1 VDDDESG
8 SGASAGGNVFVD
20 MLLIMSSMLV
30 TGSMLILVLVLA
42 LVMML
47 VVIAL
52 TGERGPMRYG
62 PVSPERS

>member
-1 VDDDESG
+1 VG
-8 SGASAGGNVFVD
+8 
-20 MLLIMSSMLV
+20 MLLIMSSMLM

-52 TGERGPMRYG
+52 TGERRPMRYG
-62 PVSPERS
+62 PVAPERS